1 MNREGSVAQAR
12 ECSVST
18 DIHFLVVGS
27 MMPVYIYIYIYIYT
41 GPPNW
46 DHTIYTVLYFFSF
59 IIDTL

>member
-27 MMPVYIYIYIYIYT
+27 IMPVYICIYMYIYI

>member
-27 MMPVYIYIYIYIYT
+27 MMPVYIYIYIHIYIYRST
-41 GPPNW
+41 KLGSY
-46 DHTIYTVLYFFSF
+46 HIYSVVFFFLYN
-59 IIDTL
+59 

>member
-27 MMPVYIYIYIYIYT
+27 MMPVYIYIYTYIYIQVHQIGIIPY
-41 GPPNW
+41 
-46 DHTIYTVLYFFSF
+46 IQCCIFFP
-59 IIDTL
+59 L